1 MSVLSIIQSKLNAPK
16 NQYNSFGKYNYRSC
30 EDILLALKP
39 LLAEHQA
46 TILLSDEVV
55 EVGSFA
61 FLKATATFK
70 CGDEIETVSAFAKHP
85 LEKKGM
91 DDSQITGAASSYAR
105 KYALNG
111 LFAIDDNKDPD
122 ATNQHGKDNPPVNP
136 PPRSQRTQPQVQQT
150 APAAPPADPID
161 TMLKYLGAFNVT
173 KDMIEKYFNCPIT
186 ALAQQQIATLRAAS
200 KHLKAG
206 ENFAN
211 AMLMAGNGTENN

>member
-55 EVGSFA
+55 EVGGYIFV
-61 FLKATATFK
+61 KAMATFI
-70 CGDEIETVSAFAKHP
+70 CGDVVTTTSAFAKHP

-122 ATNQHGKDNPPVNP
+122 ATNQHGQNTPPVNP
-136 PPRSQRTQPQVQQT
+136 PQKIQRTQPQVQQT

>member
-55 EVGSFA
+55 AIGNSL
-61 FLKATATFK
+61 FLKATATLK
-70 CGDEIETVSAFAKHP
+70 CGDEIETASAFAKHP

-122 ATNQHGKDNPPVNP
+122 ATNQHGQNTPQKI
-136 PPRSQRTQPQVQQT
+136 QRTQPQVQQT

-173 KDMIEKYFNCPIT
+173 QDMIEKYFNCPVT

-211 AMLMAGNGTENN
+211 AMLMAGNGTESN

>member
-1 MSVLSIIQSKLNAPK
+1 MSGLAKIQSKLNAPK

-55 EVGSFA
+55 AIGNSL
-61 FLKATATFK
+61 FLKATATLK

-122 ATNQHGKDNPPVNP
+122 ATNQHGKDAPPVNP
-136 PPRSQRTQPQVQQT
+136 PQRTQRTQPQTPQT

-173 KDMIEKYFNCPIT
+173 QDMIEKYFNCPIT
-186 ALAQQQIATLRAAS
+186 ALAQQQIATLRAAT

-211 AMLMAGNGTENN
+211 AMLMAGNGAENN

>member
-46 TILLSDEVV
+46 IILLSDEVV

-70 CGDEIETVSAFAKHP
+70 CGEEIETVSAFAKHP
-85 LEKKGM
+85 LEKKGI

-122 ATNQHGKDNPPVNP
+122 ATNQHGQNTPPVNP

-150 APAAPPADPID
+150 APAAPPADPIA

-186 ALAQQQIATLRAAS
+186 ALAQQQIAALRAAT

-211 AMLMAGNGTENN
+211 AMLMANNGNAE

>member
-55 EVGSFA
+55 AIGNSL
-61 FLKATATFK
+61 FLKATATLK
-70 CGDEIETVSAFAKHP
+70 CGDEIETASAFAKHP

-122 ATNQHGKDNPPVNP
+122 ATNQHGKDAP
-136 PPRSQRTQPQVQQT
+136 
-150 APAAPPADPID
+150 PAASPADPIE

>member
-55 EVGSFA
+55 AIGNSL
-61 FLKATATFK
+61 FLKATATLK
-70 CGDEIETVSAFAKHP
+70 CGDEIETASAFAKHP

-122 ATNQHGKDNPPVNP
+122 ATNQHSKDAPPVNP
-136 PPRSQRTQPQVQQT
+136 PPPSQK
-150 APAAPPADPID
+150 APANPPPPAPPTPPADPIE

-186 ALAQQQIATLRAAS
+186 ALSQQQIAALRSAT

-211 AMLMAGNGTENN
+211 AMLMAGNGTKNN